1 MQLEN
6 GKTRQKVEDDKSQ
19 MKLDNKSQRT
29 TRRRVVFA
37 YGTDPDRPPY
47 VWPGPRLRLMIRAHV
62 SARQKRYV
70 RRVGPWKWIPDRES
84 LYQFAPWPLPLTR
97 K

>member
-6 GKTRQKVEDDKSQ
+6 GNKRQKAEDDKSQ

-47 VWPGPRLRLMIRAHV
+47 VWPGPRLIPLIRAPV
-62 SARQKRYV
+62 PARQKRYF
-70 RRVGPWKWIPDRES
+70 RSFGQWKWI
-84 LYQFAPWPLPLTR
+84 T
-97 K
+97 

>member
-6 GKTRQKVEDDKSQ
+6 GNKRQKAEDDKSQ

-29 TRRRVVFA
+29 TRRCVVFA

-47 VWPGPRLRLMIRAHV
+47 VWPGPRLRPLIRAHV
-62 SARQKRYV
+62 SARQKRYFL
-70 RRVGPWKWIPDRES
+70 RFDPWTWILFRES
-84 LYQFAPWPLPLTR
+84 LYQFAPWPRPFTR